1 MAFNCEICVFT
12 THKKYNFEKHLR
24 SQRHFINENRPKLAE
39 ISPVASV
46 VQPVVEVVDPVV
58 HVATLYQCK
67 FCEQNY
73 RHKSSLCKHI
83 KHSCSKNYTKKK
95 EDLTD
100 LVRVLYNRLIT
111 QEHKLE
117 NQNNRLET
125 QSKQIEELKRSK

>member
-39 ISPVASV
+39 ISPVV
-46 VQPVVEVVDPVV
+46 PLVQPVIDPVV
-58 HVATLYQCK
+58 ETLYQCK

-83 KHSCSKNYTKKK
+83 KHACTKNYTKKK

-111 QEHKLE
+111 QEQKLE